1 MSESVHRHRESAP
14 EPVRV
19 AVLTISDTRTRETD
33 TGGDTAEEILRE
45 AGQEIVARQ
54 IVGDE
59 VNGIRTSLVDL
70 LANPEVDAVITT
82 GGTGISGRDTT
93 YEVVDRMIEKKLDG
107 FGEIFRMLSY
117 EEIGAAAIMSR
128 AVAGG
133 VGTKF
138 VASLPGSRNAVR
150 LAVEKL
156 LVPELAQSCSSF
168 ASTRKAGREM
178 EREPLSSGGR
188 CALAQAVGD
197 LAGQRRGGRDP
208 RLEKLADLEDE
219 IPGLENRIEAALAY
233 LQRARYISTAP
244 ASAMTV

>member
-1 MSESVHRHRESAP
+1 LSESVERHRESAP
-14 EPVRV
+14 ETVRV

-33 TGGDTAEEILRE
+33 TGGDIAEEILSG

-54 IVGDE
+54 IVRDE
-59 VNGIRTSLVDL
+59 ASGIRANLVDL

-93 YEVVDRMIEKKLDG
+93 YEVVERMIEKRLDG

-128 AVAGG
+128 AIAGA
-133 VGTKF
+133 VGTKL

-156 LVPELAQSCSSF
+156 LVPELAHIVF
-168 ASTRKAGREM
+168 ELRKHQES
-178 EREPLSSGGR
+178 E
-188 CALAQAVGD
+188 
-197 LAGQRRGGRDP
+197 
-208 RLEKLADLEDE
+208 
-219 IPGLENRIEAALAY
+219 
-233 LQRARYISTAP
+233 
-244 ASAMTV
+244 